1 MTPSKQG
8 ADAPAKRTRRA
19 RDSLSRALV
28 IEAAERIA
36 LRDGLD
42 GLTFQAIGEELGAHP
57 TSVYRHIRDKDELL
71 LELVDSLRARSYGGT
86 LEPTDD
92 WIDDLRRLNHTI
104 HDHYMRYPEF
114 AMQMAARTTRRP
126 TEFST
131 VEFSLDALH
140 RGGFEPEEAALLSR
154 AMGNLVRSASSIESS
169 MQALPPET
177 RMSDEL
183 AWQVDYRQIDAE
195 QYPNIAAAG
204 ADLPG
209 IGDPRAWETAL
220 ELMLEAIAARAEI
233 ARARSKP

>member
-1 MTPSKQG
+1 M
-8 ADAPAKRTRRA
+8 
-19 RDSLSRALV
+19 
-28 IEAAERIA
+28 IEAAERVA

-86 LEPTDD
+86 LTPTDD
-92 WIDDLRRLNHTI
+92 WIDDLRRLAHTI

-131 VEFSLDALH
+131 VEFSLDALR
-140 RGGFEPEEAALLSR
+140 RGGFSPEEAALLSR

-169 MQALPPET
+169 MLALPVET
-177 RMSDEL
+177 RMADEL
-183 AWQVDYRQIDAE
+183 AWKVDYRQLDSE
-195 QYPNIAAAG
+195 QYPNITSAG
-204 ADLPG
+204 GGLPA
-209 IGDPRAWETAL
+209 IDDPRAWETAL
-220 ELMLEAIAARAEI
+220 ELMLEAISARAAARAE
-233 ARARSKP
+233 S